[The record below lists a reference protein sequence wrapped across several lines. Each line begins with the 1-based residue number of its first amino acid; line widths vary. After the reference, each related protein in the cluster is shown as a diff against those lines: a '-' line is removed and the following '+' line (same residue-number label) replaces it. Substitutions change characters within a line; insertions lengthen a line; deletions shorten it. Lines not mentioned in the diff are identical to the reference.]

1 MKALIRY
8 RFSRLIVF
16 LVALHTLD
24 VSVDLDHLTN
34 SIGWFDVERYD
45 DIDSMSEFI
54 LETIFNDDNLIKE
67 GKTDDRPRSK
77 NHHVSQA
84 TLLVFSAE
92 YKKDLNVN
100 PACELLNNFCPSL
113 SNTRFLF
120 EDHSY
125 PDYNPPDNQPQI

>member
-8 RFSRLIVF
+8 RISRLIVF

-34 SIGWFDVERYD
+34 SIGWADVERYD

-54 LETIFNDDNLIKE
+54 LEKLFNDDNLIKE

-77 NHHVSQA
+77 NHLSHI
-84 TLLVFSAE
+84 TLKTFTTDYEKGITVHAAGE
-92 YKKDLNVN
+92 Q
-100 PACELLNNFCPSL
+100 PNNFCPSL
-113 SNTRFLF
+113 RNTRFLF
-120 EDHSY
+120 EDHSN
-125 PDYNPPDNQPQI
+125 PDYNPPDSQS

>member
-1 MKALIRY
+1 LKALIRY
-8 RFSRLIVF
+8 RFSRLIVL

-54 LETIFNDDNLIKE
+54 LETLFNDDNLIKE

-77 NHHVSQA
+77 NHLSHT
-84 TLLVFSAE
+84 TLLAFSAHYINE
-92 YKKDLNVN
+92 LTID
-100 PACELLNNFCPSL
+100 PAPELLNNYCPSL
-113 SNTRFLF
+113 RNTQFLF
-120 EDHSY
+120 EDHSN
-125 PDYNPPDNQPQI
+125 PDYNPPDHS

>member
-1 MKALIRY
+1 MKALAKY

-16 LVALHTLD
+16 IVALHTLD

-45 DIDSMSEFI
+45 DIDSMTEFI
-54 LETIFNDDNLIKE
+54 LEKVFNDDNLIKE
-67 GKTDDRPRSK
+67 SKGEDRPRSK
-77 NHHVSQA
+77 SHLSHVS
-84 TLLVFSAE
+84 LLVFSADHTKE
-92 YKKDLNVN
+92 LKVN
-100 PACELLNNFCPSL
+100 PTCEQLNNFCSTL

-125 PDYNPPDNQPQI
+125 PDYNPPDNNQPQI

>member
-54 LETIFNDDNLIKE
+54 LEKIFNDDNLIKE
-67 GKTDDRPRSK
+67 SKGEDRPRSK
-77 NHHVSQA
+77 SHLSHVS
-84 TLLVFSAE
+84 LLVFYTDYVKE
-92 YKKDLNVN
+92 LNVN
-100 PACELLNNFCPSL
+100 PASELLNNYCPSL
-113 SNTRFLF
+113 RNTRFLF

>member
-34 SIGWFDVERYD
+34 SIGWADVERYD

-54 LETIFNDDNLIKE
+54 LETLFNDDNLIKE

-77 NHHVSQA
+77 NHISHI
-84 TLLVFSAE
+84 TLKAFSTD
-92 YKKDLNVN
+92 YVKSFNVN
-100 PACELLNNFCPSL
+100 AVGELPNNFCPSL
-113 SNTRFLF
+113 RNTRFLF